1 MAAHP
6 PSRLARWR
14 RRRRGRGAGRI
25 SRPRPQA
32 GPVARPGHP
41 VPGIT
46 EGALR
51 PEAAAIAVPATTDD
65 RNMAGDDFAL
75 TAGWGHFGSGDAV
88 MPGQGRI
95 VQRAYTPEE
104 RAALA
109 GAAPILGETTYDIY
123 LNKRAYWRNVPAG
136 VWTYKLGGYQVLKK
150 WLSYRERTILRR
162 PLKPDEVQHFAETA
176 RRIAAILL
184 ETHQKTP

>member
-1 MAAHP
+1 
-6 PSRLARWR
+6 
-14 RRRRGRGAGRI
+14 
-25 SRPRPQA
+25 
-32 GPVARPGHP
+32 
-41 VPGIT
+41 
-46 EGALR
+46 
-51 PEAAAIAVPATTDD
+51 
-65 RNMAGDDFAL
+65 MAGDDFAL

-88 MPGQGRI
+88 MPGQGRV

-123 LNKRAYWRNVPAG
+123 LNARAYWRNVPAG

-176 RRIAAILL
+176 RRIAGILL
-184 ETHQKTP
+184 LTHQTNPVMRRGIVPESQSQPLRRPDAIFVMPIISAERSH

>member
-1 MAAHP
+1 MLDP
-6 PSRLARWR
+6 ET
-14 RRRRGRGAGRI
+14 
-25 SRPRPQA
+25 
-32 GPVARPGHP
+32 P
-41 VPGIT
+41 VPGVT

-51 PEAAAIAVPATTDD
+51 PEAAAIAVPATTAG

-109 GAAPILGETTYDIY
+109 GATPILGETTYDIY
-123 LNKRAYWRNVPAG
+123 LNNRAYWRNIPAG

-176 RRIAAILL
+176 RRIAGILL
-184 ETHQKTP
+184 LTHRKM

>member
-6 PSRLARWR
+6 PPRLARR
-14 RRRRGRGAGRI
+14 RRSRRCKALAESAARGRKLAQLLD
-25 SRPRPQA
+25 SDA
-32 GPVARPGHP
+32 P

-46 EGALR
+46 GGALR
-51 PEAAAIAVPATTDD
+51 PEAAAIAVPSTTDG

-109 GAAPILGETTYDIY
+109 GAIATLGETTYDIH
-123 LNKRAYWRNVPAG
+123 LNNRAYWRNVPAG

-176 RRIAAILL
+176 RRIAAILV
-184 ETHQKTP
+184 ETHRRM